1 MRGWPWSALLVSV
14 VLGGSLGAAPTGYV
28 AAQDASPAAGAMAEA
43 TCTVEPRPLDELLG
57 LWFGPTGTALAPPSG
72 QPPVQSEGE
81 LPQGAPADDQTAAAV
96 TATIH
101 EIFACF
107 DAAQYAR
114 AFALM
119 TDDAARAFGPDVS
132 DPAEDTPEEVRT
144 TLEAQISGTPTANEE
159 TVPSEERTVLSEARD
174 ARILA
179 DGRVGAIFESEGFAL
194 FAQFEQRGDRWL
206 LDDFIPIIAPG
217 ATPTT

>member
-1 MRGWPWSALLVSV
+1 
-14 VLGGSLGAAPTGYV
+14 
-28 AAQDASPAAGAMAEA
+28 MAEA
-43 TCTVEPRPLDELLG
+43 ACTAAPRPVDDLLG
-57 LWFGPTGTALAPPSG
+57 LWFGPTGTPLAPLTG
-72 QPPVQSEGE
+72 QPPAQSEGE

-101 EIFACF
+101 EVFACF

-119 TDDAARAFGPDVS
+119 TDDAARQFGPDVS

-144 TLEAQISGTPTANEE
+144 TLEAQITGTPTANEE

-174 ARILA
+174 TRMLA
-179 DGRVGAIFESEGFAL
+179 DGRVGAIFKSGGFAI